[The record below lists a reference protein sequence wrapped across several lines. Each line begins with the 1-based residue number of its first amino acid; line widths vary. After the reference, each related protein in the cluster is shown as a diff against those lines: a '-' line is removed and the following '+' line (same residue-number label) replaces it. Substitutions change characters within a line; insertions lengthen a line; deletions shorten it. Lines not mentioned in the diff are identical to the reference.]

1 MKILENIEKKIKMTP
16 QRAAILKYLEGNASH
31 PSAEDIFESVRKKYP
46 MISFTTVYNTLQTLK
61 DLDRIRELN
70 IDDERKRYDPNVN
83 LHHHLIC
90 NNCKKI
96 VDIFM
101 DFPLDISEEE
111 AQGYM
116 ISGRHVEFYGLCPK
130 CRKAKNK
137 GQGDRNRN

>member
-1 MKILENIEKKIKMTP
+1 MELKMESKAKKMKMTP
-16 QRAAILKYLEGNASH
+16 QRAAIIKYLEGNTSH

-61 DLDRIRELN
+61 DRDRVWELN
-70 IDDERKRYDPNVN
+70 IDDERKRYDPNVK

-90 NNCKKI
+90 TRCKNI

-101 DFPLDISEEE
+101 DFQLDVPEEE

-130 CRKAKNK
+130 CGKTKNR
-137 GQGDRNRN
+137 G

>member
-1 MKILENIEKKIKMTP
+1 MESKAKKMKMTP
-16 QRAAILKYLEGNASH
+16 QRAAIIKYLEGNTSH

-61 DLDRIRELN
+61 DRDRVWELN
-70 IDDERKRYDPNVN
+70 IDDERKRYDPNVK

-90 NNCKKI
+90 TRCKNI

-101 DFPLDISEEE
+101 DFQLDVPEEE

-130 CRKAKNK
+130 CGKTKNR
-137 GQGDRNRN
+137 G

>member
-1 MKILENIEKKIKMTP
+1 MESKANKMKMTP
-16 QRAAILKYLEGNASH
+16 QRAAIIKYLEGNTSH

-61 DLDRIRELN
+61 DIDRVWELN
-70 IDDERKRYDPNVN
+70 IDDERKRYDPNVK

-90 NNCKKI
+90 TRCKNI

-101 DFPLDISEEE
+101 DFQLDVPEEE

-130 CRKAKNK
+130 CGKTKNR
-137 GQGDRNRN
+137 G